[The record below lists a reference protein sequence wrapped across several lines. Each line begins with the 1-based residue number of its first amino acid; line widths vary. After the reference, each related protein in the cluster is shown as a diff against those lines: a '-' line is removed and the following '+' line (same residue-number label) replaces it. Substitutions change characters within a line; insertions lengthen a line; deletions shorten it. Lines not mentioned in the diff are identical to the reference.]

1 MCQARSVQGALNKL
15 THLIDLTAR
24 GPSSGGR
31 GPWVVASAPAL
42 TICDG
47 GGLLPSLSLM
57 ERIGVGMLGR

>member
-1 MCQARSVQGALNKL
+1 MVSAP
-15 THLIDLTAR
+15 DLTAR